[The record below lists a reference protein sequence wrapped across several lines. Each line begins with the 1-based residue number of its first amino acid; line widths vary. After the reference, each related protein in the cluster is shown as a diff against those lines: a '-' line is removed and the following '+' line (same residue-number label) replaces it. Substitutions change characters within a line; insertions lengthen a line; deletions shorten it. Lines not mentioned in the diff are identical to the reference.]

1 MLRIYGA
8 DVMSEKEN
16 YILCV
21 LQIKAMLRERLYGK
35 IKIEHGHKNGWFEN
49 YNCLKCPFLGALTPT
64 KAIATVPTTTATTT
78 TTTTT
83 IRSKPFL

>member
-35 IKIEHGHKNGWFEN
+35 IEIEHPFFTKRFNLCN
-49 YNCLKCPFLGALTPT
+49 NCILLLAASSYTSIPCHWLGC
-64 KAIATVPTTTATTT
+64 
-78 TTTTT
+78 
-83 IRSKPFL
+83 

>member
-21 LQIKAMLRERLYGK
+21 LQIKAMLREKLFCK
-35 IKIEHGHKNGWFEN
+35 DEI
-49 YNCLKCPFLGALTPT
+49 
-64 KAIATVPTTTATTT
+64 
-78 TTTTT
+78 
-83 IRSKPFL
+83 